1 MKDKKIKASDSAT
14 LYQGNVT
21 VKLMKGRK
29 PYRTINV
36 KNSGTQEFFRILC
49 HSVAGDNFNN
59 LMPAYVSI
67 NNNNTPLTGV
77 KPHYVTVEVTSS
89 DGVYHTEFTFVI
101 PGNYLMTGTVNKI
114 VLSNVN
120 GDDLATVELGEDD
133 QFEIEDTSSNIMITW
148 VLSFN
153 NPAS

>member
-1 MKDKKIKASDSAT
+1 MKDKRIKANDSTT

-21 VKLMKGRK
+21 VKLMRGRK
-29 PYRTINV
+29 PYRTINI
-36 KNSGTQEFFRILC
+36 KNNGTQEFFRILC

-59 LMPAYVSI
+59 LMPAYVSVSHD
-67 NNNNTPLTGV
+67 NTPLTGV
-77 KPHYVTVEVTSS
+77 KPHYTTVEVTSS
-89 DGVYHTEFTFVI
+89 EGVYYTEFTFVI
-101 PGNYLMTGTVNKI
+101 PGNYLIPGVVNKI
-114 VLSNVN
+114 ILSNVN